1 MVLTLPS
8 TLARAKYE
16 PDEPFVIILGCIPSD
31 IARLIDWTK
40 LYIISIYMPLQRV
53 IESRVVVFLSH
64 RMLVV

>member
-16 PDEPFVIILGCIPSD
+16 PDEPFAIILGCIPSD

-40 LYIISIYMPLQRV
+40 LFIINTCTPLQRDM
-53 IESRVVVFLSH
+53 ESRVVVFLSH
-64 RMLVV
+64 SMLVV